1 VDAAEELR
9 RRRRRRRSFSDEI
22 WRRGAAVAA
31 DEEDEEAEEDLG
43 FCFCFEAGCFF
54 FGAIWPQ
61 PCGVW
66 AIVSGDGGLSEFR
79 NCGRGTAGFLGIGGT
94 ETVTIDEQTV
104 PVLVAEC

>member
-31 DEEDEEAEEDLG
+31 DEEDEEAEDDLG

-66 AIVSGDGGLSEFR
+66 AIVSGDGWLSEFR
-79 NCGRGTAGFLGIGGT
+79 DCGELLAFCTWYGNG
-94 ETVTIDEQTV
+94 DEQLGAV
-104 PVLVAEC
+104 